1 MKYCFLFITIFF
13 PFVGLAQINLIGA
26 KAAGMGNATVTMHG
40 AWSVFANVSGTAKV
54 KHTTALAGYEN
65 RFGFSEGLHTV
76 AAGVV
81 KPLRYGTGSLAVY
94 RFGDELYSHH
104 TLSLGFAQRIEQF
117 SIGLRI
123 NQHQYHIESF
133 GTRFS
138 TAVDLGGQAQLS
150 SQFTLGMQLLNVN
163 QARLSRATGERIP
176 TALQIGLA
184 YRPVAAFLLSAE
196 VEHVIQQKPNVKM
209 GVAYTMR
216 KKFSLRTGFSTLY
229 LRQFYGL
236 GWQHR
241 LVGVDYA
248 LSTHAQL
255 GFSHQVS
262 VSYRLGAGDE

>member
-1 MKYCFLFITIFF
+1 MKYCLLFISVFL
-13 PFVGLAQINLIGA
+13 PFVGRAQLNSIGA
-26 KAAGMGNATVTMHG
+26 EAAGMGHATVTMQS
-40 AWSVFANVSGTAKV
+40 AWSVMANVSGTAQV

-65 RFGFSEGLHTV
+65 RFGFSEGLHAV

-104 TLSLGFAQRIEQF
+104 TVSLGFAQRIEQF
-117 SIGLRI
+117 SVGLRI

-138 TAVDLGGQAQLS
+138 TTLDLGGQAQLS
-150 SQFTLGMQLLNVN
+150 SQLILGMQILNVN
-163 QARLSRATGERIP
+163 QAKLSRATGERIP

-196 VEHVIQQKPNVKM
+196 VEHVIEQKPNVKV
-209 GVAYTMR
+209 GAAYTVR
-216 KKFSLRTGFSTLY
+216 QRFSLRTGFSTLY

-241 LVGVDYA
+241 LVGIDYA